1 MEAKSNSKKG
11 SNNDKSKTYSVT
23 DISIVAVI
31 AGVVGLVVGMILMKS
46 HTYFTHSGSDEIAY
60 LRLNQGDANPSSN
73 QYAPPPLETRESE
86 I

>member
-11 SNNDKSKTYSVT
+11 DSSDEDKTYSVT

-31 AGVVGLVVGMILMKS
+31 AGVVGIVLGMILMKS
-46 HTYFTHSGSDEIAY
+46 HAYFTRSHSDEIAY
-60 LRLNQGDANPSSN
+60 HKLQGP
-73 QYAPPPLETRESE
+73 TRESE